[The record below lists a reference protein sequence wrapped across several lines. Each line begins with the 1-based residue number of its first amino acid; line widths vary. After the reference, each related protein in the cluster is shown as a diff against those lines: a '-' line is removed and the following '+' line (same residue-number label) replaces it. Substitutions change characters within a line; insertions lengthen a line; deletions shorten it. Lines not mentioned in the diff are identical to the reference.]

1 YEVMNGCLACK
12 ACASQCPV
20 KVDVPDFRARFLHLY
35 HSRYRRP
42 LRDYLVSNIE
52 QLLPIMAK
60 APKLVN
66 QIASSRPVTQVLET
80 SIGFIDSPV
89 LSIPTLQSRCQALG
103 VSPFDFV
110 YLESLSPEVKQ
121 NYVLIVQDPFTS
133 FYEAELVADFIQLL
147 QRLGKHPVVLPFKP
161 NGKAQHVKGF
171 LKAFARNAQNT
182 SDFLKQVA
190 EVEIPMIGID
200 AALVLCY
207 RDEYHQVLKEK
218 RGEFTVYTAHEWLVD
233 TLNEWPAVRASD
245 EEPWYLMAHCTE
257 KTKIP
262 ETEKSWQSIFQHF
275 GLNLQVIPTGCCG
288 MAGTF
293 GHEVDK
299 KSTSEAIYQLSW
311 KPNIK
316 NLPTERVLATGYSCR
331 SQVKRFEG
339 EVVRHP
345 VQVLASL
352 LAV

>member
-1 YEVMNGCLACK
+1 
-12 ACASQCPV
+12 
-20 KVDVPDFRARFLHLY
+20 
-35 HSRYRRP
+35 
-42 LRDYLVSNIE
+42 
-52 QLLPIMAK
+52 
-60 APKLVN
+60 
-66 QIASSRPVTQVLET
+66 
-80 SIGFIDSPV
+80 
-89 LSIPTLQSRCQALG
+89 
-103 VSPFDFV
+103 
-110 YLESLSPEVKQ
+110 
-121 NYVLIVQDPFTS
+121 
-133 FYEAELVADFIQLL
+133 
-147 QRLGKHPVVLPFKP
+147 
-161 NGKAQHVKGF
+161 
-171 LKAFARNAQNT
+171 
-182 SDFLKQVA
+182 
-190 EVEIPMIGID
+190 
-200 AALVLCY
+200 
-207 RDEYHQVLKEK
+207 
-218 RGEFTVYTAHEWLVD
+218 
-233 TLNEWPAVRASD
+233 
-245 EEPWYLMAHCTE
+245 E